1 MGRNKLFFYTGV
13 FLLCMSV
20 LMQQIIQTRILSVVA
35 YYYLAFLTISMAMF
49 GLTVGA
55 LIVYYGGPKFTHK
68 SLPHDLRRTSVLY
81 ALSTAI
87 CLALQLASV
96 AVTVP
101 TVTGVIIW
109 LKIILLLGAPFV
121 FAGMA
126 ISLALTRSHFPI
138 GIVYG
143 VDMAGAASGC
153 LGAASLLNITDAPSA
168 LLITAGVA
176 GIAAF
181 CFDAS
186 GTPTAHSRLRRYSL
200 NFTSPLALAAALA
213 VLGALNMTSNR
224 GLQPAF
230 GKEGIEFRDN
240 FEHEQW
246 NSYSRVVAYRSQIEE
261 PWLWGR
267 SATLVPGQRVEERL
281 LNIDGSAATYMP
293 RFNGDLSSVEFLRYD
308 ITNLAYYVRNAGRS
322 AVIGVGGGRDI
333 LSAHLFGFRDI
344 TGIELNP
351 IFIDFLSNP
360 KRLRAYAGIVDLP
373 RVRLLV
379 DDGRSW
385 FARTH
390 DKFDL
395 IQMSMIDTWAATGA
409 GAFALSENGLYTT
422 EAWKLF
428 LNALTPRGIFTVS
441 RWHAPASPV
450 ETARVVSLAVSALI
464 ASHTDHPREHIYLA
478 SSSRLAT
485 LIVGKSALTPTDV
498 NTLNSAV
505 DRLQFKTL
513 IEPNKP
519 ASEPILEFLLASQTL
534 EELNHQPSEY
544 VLDVSPATDAR
555 PFFFNQLR
563 LKTVSDLATVF
574 SVGQFPE
581 TYHVLGGNLL
591 ALRTLALLVWL
602 AALLVTF
609 VIIWPAWTM
618 GVVAGDRFIWV
629 ASCYFG
635 LIGAGFMFV
644 EIGMMQRTSI
654 FMGHP
659 TYGLVVVL
667 FSIILSTG
675 LGAVISQHLPI
686 WIVAP
691 NALLLSLYLGAVPG
705 WLPRMEG
712 YFQSA
717 NMLTRSAIAILSI
730 LPAGLMMGN
739 AFPTGMRLVSTLG
752 AHRVLPWYWG
762 INGATGVL
770 ASGLAIACSISFSI
784 DVTLWFGAG
793 CYLGIVPLWLLMM
806 NGHKVSALSYGLVD
820 RVGR

>member
-1 MGRNKLFFYTGV
+1 
-13 FLLCMSV
+13 
-20 LMQQIIQTRILSVVA
+20 MQQIIQTRILSVVA

-55 LIVYYGGPKFTHK
+55 LIVYYGGPRFTHK
-68 SLPHDLRRTSVLY
+68 SLPEDLRRACVYY

-109 LKIILLLGAPFV
+109 LKIVLLLGAPFV
-121 FAGMA
+121 FAGVA
-126 ISLALTRSHFPI
+126 ISLALTRSHRPI

-153 LGAASLLNITDAPSA
+153 LGAALLLNITDAPSA
-168 LLITAGVA
+168 LLINAAVA

-186 GTPTAHSRLRRYSL
+186 KTSTAPSHQQRYSL
-200 NFTSPLALAAALA
+200 ISTSPLTLAAVLA
-213 VLGALNMTSNR
+213 VLGALNMTSTR

-230 GKEGIEFRDN
+230 GKEGIELRDN
-240 FEHEQW
+240 FEHERW
-246 NSYSRVVAYRSQIEE
+246 NSYSRVVAYRSRMEE

-267 SATLVPGQRVEERL
+267 SVTLPGQRVEQRL
-281 LNIDGSAATYMP
+281 LNIDGSAATYIP

-308 ITNLAYYVRNAGRS
+308 ITNLAYYARNAGRA

-344 TGIELNP
+344 TGIEVNP
-351 IFIDFLSNP
+351 IFIDFLTNP
-360 KRLRAYAGIVDLP
+360 KRLRAYAGIADLP
-373 RVRLLV
+373 RSRLLV

-390 DKFDL
+390 EKFDL

-422 EAWKLF
+422 EAWRLF
-428 LNALTPRGIFTVS
+428 LNALTPNGILTVS
-441 RWHAPASPV
+441 RWHTPGSPV

-478 SSSRLAT
+478 SSSQLAT
-485 LIVGKSALTPTDV
+485 LIVSKSALTSADV
-498 NTLNSAV
+498 NTLNDTV

-513 IEPNKP
+513 IEPDKP
-519 ASEPILEFLLASQTL
+519 ASDPVLEFLLASQTL
-534 EELNHQPSEY
+534 EELSHQANQY
-544 VLDVSPATDAR
+544 VLDVSAATDAR

-563 LKTVSDLATVF
+563 LRTMSDVATIL
-574 SVGQFPE
+574 SIGSSPE

-591 ALRTLALLVWL
+591 ALSTLALLIWLSAVLVVW
-602 AALLVTF
+602 
-609 VIIWPAWTM
+609 VIIRPAWIM
-618 GVVAGDRFIWV
+618 GSTARDRFIWL
-629 ASCYFG
+629 ASGYFG

-659 TYGLVVVL
+659 TYGLVIVL

-675 LGAVISQHLPI
+675 IGAIISQRLPV

-691 NALLLSLYLGAVPG
+691 NALLLSLYLGAIPG
-705 WLPRMEG
+705 WLPGMEEH
-712 YFQSA
+712 FQSA
-717 NMLTRSAIAILSI
+717 EVLTRSAIAILSI

-739 AFPTGMRLVSTLG
+739 AFPMGMRVVSTLG
-752 AHRVLPWYWG
+752 ADRASPWYWG

-770 ASGLAIACSISFSI
+770 ASGLAIACSITFSI

-793 CYLGIVPLWLLMM
+793 CYLAIGLLWLLMT
-806 NGHKVSALSYGLVD
+806 NSRKASALNYGILN
-820 RVGR
+820 RVSS